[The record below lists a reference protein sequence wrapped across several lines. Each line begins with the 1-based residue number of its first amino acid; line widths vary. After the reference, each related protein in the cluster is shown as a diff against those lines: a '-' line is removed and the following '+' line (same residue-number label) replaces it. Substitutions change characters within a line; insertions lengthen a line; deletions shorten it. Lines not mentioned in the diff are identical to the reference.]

1 MRLGDYMNS
10 GKGTEMGIKVVNIL
24 DGMEELGEEALKA
37 DLSYFVSEKNPE
49 IEEFIREKA
58 IEFAKRKLSITYLI
72 TDATDGVILGYFT
85 LTHKSVILS
94 GEGLSKTFQ
103 KKLAAFSRLDKD
115 TGNYVVS
122 AFLLAQLGKNYAVE
136 LDRRISGKRMMELVN
151 NVLLDVQRR
160 IGGGVLY
167 LDCEDTP
174 KLKDFYS
181 RENFKEFADRFSSED
196 ERKYIQFMRFL

>member
-1 MRLGDYMNS
+1 MNI
-10 GKGTEMGIKVVNIL
+10 GVTNIL
-24 DGMEELGEEALKA
+24 DELELSGEANLRK
-37 DLSYFVSEKNPE
+37 DLSLFLCERNPE

-58 IEFAKRKLSITYLI
+58 IDFAKRKLSITYLI
-72 TDATDGVILGYFT
+72 LDTDSGVILGYFT
-85 LTHKSVILS
+85 LTHKSVILN

-103 KKLAAFSRLDKD
+103 KRLAAFSRLDKD

-136 LDRRISGKRMMELVN
+136 ASGRIGGKQMMKFVN
-151 NVLLDVQRR
+151 DILLDIQRR

-167 LDCEDTP
+167 LDCEDNP
-174 KLKDFYS
+174 KLKNFYVS
-181 RENFKEFADRFSSED
+181 ENFKEFADRFSSED

>member
-1 MRLGDYMNS
+1 MNLD
-10 GKGTEMGIKVVNIL
+10 KRTEMRIEIVNIL
-24 DGMEELGEEALKA
+24 DGIEELGEEALKA
-37 DLSYFVSEKNPE
+37 DLSFFVSEKNPE

-72 TDATDGVILGYFT
+72 TDAVDGVILGYFT

-122 AFLLAQLGKNYAVE
+122 AFLLAQFGKNYALE
-136 LDRRISGKRMMELVN
+136 ECKRISGKQMMKLAN
-151 NVLLDVQRR
+151 DVLLDVQRR

-174 KLKDFYS
+174 KLKNFYME
-181 RENFKEFADRFSSED
+181 ENFKEFADRFSSED
-196 ERKYIQFMRFL
+196 ERKYIQFIRFL

>member
-1 MRLGDYMNS
+1 MNS

-167 LDCEDTP
+167 LDCEDIP

>member
-1 MRLGDYMNS
+1 MRSGDYTNS
-10 GKGTEMGIKVVNIL
+10 GKGTEMGIKIVNIL

-72 TDATDGVILGYFT
+72 TDTTDGVILGYFT

-174 KLKDFYS
+174 KLKVFYS

-196 ERKYIQFMRFL
+196 KRKYIQFMRFL

>member
-1 MRLGDYMNS
+1 MNS